1 MNGTSSPKTNPNIDK
16 LFVVGINFKNADLTT
31 RGKFFLGDDEIEKIL
46 QKAKEKLYDDFVVL
60 STCNR
65 TEIYGSGN
73 HDMAVD
79 LLLEV
84 VGGNKTVFE
93 NHSIVKKDKHALK
106 HMFHVATGLDSQILG
121 DYEILG
127 QFKRACKTSK
137 SSELLSP
144 FFERLANSTIQA
156 SKKVKTNTA
165 ISEGTVSVSYA
176 AIELIKE
183 KYNNQKISVLVLGTG
198 KFGRNVSKNIQK
210 YLPNAIIT
218 VANRTEYKAKVFAN
232 EFNFN
237 SLPLEEAIVKVRNYD
252 VIIPAISN
260 NETILLDH
268 KYFDVT
274 NRHLIIDLSVPSATD
289 IILKG
294 FDHIELVD
302 LDMVSTMIDRTL
314 EKRKTYLPQAHEIIS
329 KEINDFYKWVE
340 VYDCR
345 EEILEVKNK
354 LYELSKLCPHL
365 TNLSTME
372 LEKKI
377 NKTVGVLVEE
387 LQKTGK
393 KLDYTDLEKYFLA
406 STSPGGKNS

>member
-1 MNGTSSPKTNPNIDK
+1 MDEASTPKANGNIDR

-31 RGKFFLGDDEIEKIL
+31 RGKFFLGQEEIEKIL
-46 QKAKEKLYDDFVVL
+46 REAKEKSYDDFIVL

-65 TEIYGSGN
+65 TEIYGRGN
-73 HDMAVD
+73 HDLAVD
-79 LLLEV
+79 LLMDV
-84 VGGNKTVFE
+84 VDVDKAVFQ
-93 NHSIVKKDKHALK
+93 NHSILKKDKHALQ
-106 HMFHVATGLDSQILG
+106 HIFHVATGLDSQILG

-127 QFKRACKTSK
+127 QFRKACKMSK

-144 FFERLANSTIQA
+144 FFERLANTTIQT
-156 SKKVKTNTA
+156 SKKVKSNTA
-165 ISEGTVSVSYA
+165 ISSGTVSVSYA

-183 KYNNQKISVLVLGTG
+183 KYNDLEINVLIIGIG
-198 KFGRNVSKNIQK
+198 KFGRNVAKNVQQ
-210 YLPNAIIT
+210 YLPNADIT
-218 VANRTEYKAKVFAN
+218 VANRTDAKAKAFAD

-237 SLPLEEAIVKVRNYD
+237 SLPLEEAIMNVRNYD
-252 VIIPAISN
+252 VIIVAISN
-260 NETILLDH
+260 NDTILLDH
-268 KYFDVT
+268 KYFDVY
-274 NRHLIIDLSVPSATD
+274 NRHLIIDLSVPFATD

-329 KEINDFYKWVE
+329 QEINDFYKWVE
-340 VYDCR
+340 VYDYR
-345 EEILEVKNK
+345 KEILEVKNK
-354 LYELSKLCPHL
+354 LYELSQLCPHL
-365 TNLSTME
+365 TNLSAVE

-377 NKTVGVLVEE
+377 NKTVGILVEE

-406 STSPGGKNS
+406 STNPSGKIY